1 MIHLQHGN
9 LLNAKTEAIVNT
21 VNTVGVMGKGIALQ
35 FKQAFPE
42 NYRIYERACRRGDV
56 SIGRVLVVSMLGD
69 PRYIINFPTKRH
81 WRARSKL
88 KDIESGLD
96 DLVRQVR
103 DLQIGSI
110 AVPPLGCGNGGL
122 DWADV
127 RPRIEAAFA
136 ALPDVR
142 VEVYEPAGAPAGA
155 AIPVANKEPGLTL
168 RRAAIVGLLA
178 KYLEPGYEAST
189 IEIQKLAYFLQEA
202 GQRLKL
208 RFGVH
213 VYGPYTET
221 VNDVLRAMEG
231 QFTRGY
237 GDRTSPPAITLAE
250 GALPKA
256 QEVIGVHPDLA
267 SRIDRVAVLIEGYE
281 SPYGL
286 ELLATAHWL
295 IAHEGVDPFE
305 ADEFVR
311 RFRGWNARKRR
322 LFRVAHIQKARKRL
336 IEYGWAPSSGE
347 GRSAAPG
354 PSTEVRKDLGG
365 SNPSRDDAASR
376 PRAGRVAAARRP
388 QDPASRAARTS

>member
-69 PRYIINFPTKRH
+69 PDIINFPTKRH

-88 KDIESGLD
+88 KDIESGLTI
-96 DLVRQVR
+96 LCAKSATSRSARLPCRRWVAATVVLTGRTCVRELR
-103 DLQIGSI
+103 RLS
-110 AVPPLGCGNGGL
+110 
-122 DWADV
+122 
-127 RPRIEAAFA
+127 A

-281 SPYGL
+281 SPTVL
-286 ELLATAHWL
+286 
-295 IAHEGVDPFE
+295 
-305 ADEFVR
+305 
-311 RFRGWNARKRR
+311 
-322 LFRVAHIQKARKRL
+322 
-336 IEYGWAPSSGE
+336 SC
-347 GRSAAPG
+347 
-354 PSTEVRKDLGG
+354 
-365 SNPSRDDAASR
+365 
-376 PRAGRVAAARRP
+376 
-388 QDPASRAARTS
+388 